1 VLDLFDRKRPILFC
15 LEAMGKHANSIDS
28 QILKRIQRRRAGHVF
43 TPADFLDLGSRNAID
58 LALSRQARAGTIRK
72 VARGLYDFPR
82 VDPRLGPL
90 APRIDD
96 IATALKGRDQSRLQP
111 AGAHAANVLGLSTQ
125 VPVRVV
131 FLTDG
136 RSRRVQLGKQHI
148 VLRHTTPRHM
158 ATAGRLSGTVIQ
170 ALRWLGKRHVDDA
183 TIGTLRRR
191 LSPAD
196 RQQLLKDLRYAPAW
210 IAEIFRALAHSGRA

>member
-1 VLDLFDRKRPILFC
+1 
-15 LEAMGKHANSIDS
+15 MGKHANSIDS

-43 TPADFLDLGSRNAID
+43 TPADFFDLGSRNAID

-90 APRIDD
+90 SPGIDD

-148 VLRHTTPRHM
+148 VLKHTTPRHM

-170 ALRWLGKRHVDDA
+170 ALRWLGKRHVNDA

-191 LSPAD
+191 LSAAD
-196 RQQLLKDLRYAPAW
+196 SQQLLKDLRHAPAW
-210 IAEIFRALAHSGRA
+210 IAEIFRALAHPARA

>member
-1 VLDLFDRKRPILFC
+1 
-15 LEAMGKHANSIDS
+15 MGKHANSIDS
-28 QILKRIQRRRAGHVF
+28 QILKRIQRRRAGRVF

-148 VLRHTTPRHM
+148 VLKHTTPRHM

-170 ALRWLGKRHVDDA
+170 ALRWLGKRHVNDA

-191 LSPAD
+191 LSAAD
-196 RQQLLKDLRYAPAW
+196 RQQLLKDLRHAPAW
-210 IAEIFRALAHSGRA
+210 IAEIFRALAHSARA

>member
-1 VLDLFDRKRPILFC
+1 
-15 LEAMGKHANSIDS
+15 MGKHAGSIDS

-58 LALSRQARAGTIRK
+58 LTLGRQARAGTIRK

-148 VLRHTTPRHM
+148 VLKHTTPRHM

-170 ALRWLGKRHVDDA
+170 ALRWLGKRHVNDA

-191 LSPAD
+191 LSAAD
-196 RQQLLKDLRYAPAW
+196 RQQLLKDLRHAPAW
-210 IAEIFRALAHSGRA
+210 IAEIFRALAQSARA

>member
-1 VLDLFDRKRPILFC
+1 
-15 LEAMGKHANSIDS
+15 MGKHASSIDS

-43 TPADFLDLGSRNAID
+43 TPADFLDLGSRNAVD
-58 LALSRQARAGTIRK
+58 LALSRHARTGTIRK
-72 VARGLYDFPR
+72 IARGLYAFPQ
-82 VDPRLGPL
+82 VDPRLGLLSP
-90 APRIDD
+90 AIDD

-148 VLRHTTPRHM
+148 VIKHTTPRQM
-158 ATAGRLSGTVIQ
+158 ATAGRSSGTVIQ
-170 ALRWLGKRHVDDA
+170 ALRWLGKRNVNDA
-183 TIGTLRRR
+183 TIATLRRR
-191 LSPAD
+191 LSAAD
-196 RQQLLKDLRYAPAW
+196 KQQLLKDLRYAPAW
-210 IAEIFRALAHSGRA
+210 IADIFRAVAHTGRA

>member
-1 VLDLFDRKRPILFC
+1 
-15 LEAMGKHANSIDS
+15 MGKHANSIDS
-28 QILKRIQRRRAGHVF
+28 QILKRIQRRRAGRVF

-148 VLRHTTPRHM
+148 VLKHTTPRQM
-158 ATAGRLSGTVIQ
+158 ATADRLSGTVIQ
-170 ALRWLGKRHVDDA
+170 ALRWLGKRHVNDA

-191 LSPAD
+191 LSAAD
-196 RQQLLKDLRYAPAW
+196 RQQLLKDLRHAPAW
-210 IAEIFRALAHSGRA
+210 IAEIFRALAPSARA